1 MKFKTKVNAQS
12 SSLLII
18 LLHFTIICALKVIY
32 IYYMVEMLYNHVLL
46 LIFPIRPSLSD
57 IKLVD

>member
-12 SSLLII
+12 SSHLIV
-18 LLHFTIICALKVIY
+18 LLHFTIICVLKVIY
-32 IYYMVEMLYNHVLL
+32 ICYMVEMLYNHVLL
-46 LIFPIRPSLSD
+46 LIFPICPSLSD